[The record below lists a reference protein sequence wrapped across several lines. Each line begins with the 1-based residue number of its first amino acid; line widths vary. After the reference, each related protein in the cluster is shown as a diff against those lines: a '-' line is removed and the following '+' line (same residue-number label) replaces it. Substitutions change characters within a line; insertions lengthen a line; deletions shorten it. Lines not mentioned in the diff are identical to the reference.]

1 MTAISTIRP
10 ADLRFIAWRRRDAVV
25 ARLRHRSLDR
35 RLATGE
41 PAHLDPLL
49 TVRAAQLATTEVRD
63 CVAARWDELAARTRA
78 AADDATADRVGAVAE
93 TLRAD
98 RLVLARGVAYA
109 ATMTGTAGAAIERLH
124 AGGEDIV
131 AAIANAAVAAMG

>member
-1 MTAISTIRP
+1 MTAIRTTLP
-10 ADLRFIAWRRRDAVV
+10 ADLHLIAWRRRDALL

-35 RLATGE
+35 RLAAGE
-41 PAHLDPLL
+41 AAHLDPLL
-49 TVRAAQLATTEVRD
+49 AVRAAHLATTGARMRI
-63 CVAARWDELAARTRA
+63 AATWDELAARTRA

-109 ATMTGTAGAAIERLH
+109 AAMTSAAAAAIERLH